1 MTRVDCVGGVFNA
14 VDMLTLLVGT
24 VHSMVYAATGI
35 DASTALTA
43 ATNDTLSTGLILVQ
57 PGPWVGTKIEMAM
70 AGNGKNVA
78 VSTTGADSATRTS
91 LETVARNANASVLLL
106 PLSKALFKVNTNA
119 VDGTANAAVTDA
131 LKHGKLDTWRT
142 HAQATRTN
150 PVLLSGSDETDAS
163 SLTGAECGRE
173 TRTMHTHRAPPPHM
187 HTQTHKSVK
196 NRHEGS

>member
-1 MTRVDCVGGVFNA
+1 
-14 VDMLTLLVGT
+14 
-24 VHSMVYAATGI
+24 MVYAATGI

-78 VSTTGADSATRTS
+78 VSTTGADTATRTS
-91 LETVARNANASVLLL
+91 LETVARNANASALLL
-106 PLSKALFKVNTNA
+106 PLSKALFKVNTSA

-142 HAQATRTN
+142 HAQATRTH

-163 SLTGAECGRE
+163 SLTGAE
-173 TRTMHTHRAPPPHM
+173 
-187 HTQTHKSVK
+187 
-196 NRHEGS
+196 